1 MAEVG
6 LNTSEQTTAGFRST
20 FAWRTDPADR
30 EELERLTS
38 WAEGLCRKK
47 IVTLDFADRAFGPNL
62 RLMPFGRDGDSLFQ
76 LYNYHD
82 KGRAASGHGIYLYSQ
97 SHVRRGW
104 EDFKRH
110 WFSQPYPE
118 ELLERVNAAAN
129 PGAQGLRIEHPS
141 TAILADIA
149 ELLRTAGR
157 VASSNRGRRP
167 RRASQPYQPKDEN
180 FQTSVAKT
188 WEHDPDT
195 VDRGTASHR
204 RLQNELA
211 RLAAKNGLKPEDRGN
226 IDVAWIDRN
235 TLVVIEVKS
244 TTPQNETKQL
254 RLGLGQVLDYQDVEA
269 RGFDSV
275 RAVLAI
281 EQPPSDERWIRLC
294 ARHDVELVWRET
306 FSSLFS

>member
-1 MAEVG
+1 MRRVFELNIRAQRFSLTLLSFFAPQAESRPPTEAV
-6 LNTSEQTTAGFRST
+6 APAARRS
-20 FAWRTDPADR
+20 
-30 EELERLTS
+30 L
-38 WAEGLCRKK
+38 
-47 IVTLDFADRAFGPNL
+47 
-62 RLMPFGRDGDSLFQ
+62 
-76 LYNYHD
+76 
-82 KGRAASGHGIYLYSQ
+82 
-97 SHVRRGW
+97 
-104 EDFKRH
+104 
-110 WFSQPYPE
+110 
-118 ELLERVNAAAN
+118 
-129 PGAQGLRIEHPS
+129 
-141 TAILADIA
+141 
-149 ELLRTAGR
+149 
-157 VASSNRGRRP
+157 
-167 RRASQPYQPKDEN
+167 YQPKDEN

-188 WEHDPDT
+188 WEHDQDT

-294 ARHDVELVWRET
+294 ARHGVELVWRET